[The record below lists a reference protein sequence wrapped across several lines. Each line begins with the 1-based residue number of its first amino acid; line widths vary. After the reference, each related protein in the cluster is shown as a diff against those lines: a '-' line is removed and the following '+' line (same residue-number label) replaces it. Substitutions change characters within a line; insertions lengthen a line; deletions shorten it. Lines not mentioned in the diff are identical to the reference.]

1 MKLNELKKIIKEVIN
16 EGVHY
21 DDAEYKKQ
29 ETVIINLL
37 NLVKNEDTDDTDW
50 DRAYEMLENIVN
62 QLKRDVKVLIN
73 ILSNEDSDDVDF
85 DNAYNDLGYINKLF
99 SVLIDNKY
107 DAADELEGLMG
118 NIHLALTGGSGVEK
132 MAISENKQKTMKKQE
147 FINLIKECIN
157 EVMLEG
163 RIQDPD
169 KEEMVQYL
177 RSQYGSEFNDD
188 DAEVAMYY
196 FASDFHGGQASN
208 LYSVLSTSE
217 YKPGASGNVESE
229 GELVKMMY
237 DTLVDEFGGGIDSS
251 DDSGEM
257 SLDKIADLRGNYD
270 EPPEPMDSED
280 DFNERVNFSLNEL
293 KNLIGECISEVYS
306 EQGMLKEKAPPGMED
321 FIKSSKK
328 SFIDQYGE
336 EEGMKNLYATAWKKF
351 YEKQS
356 KKEEG
361 SCGCAETNKCECG
374 TMEEAKWQQAAL
386 HPSKKGMFDGKTMA
400 DLKKML
406 VAVKNQTDSYK
417 SKGEKVPDKL
427 RSKIGQLLYAIRA
440 KKHHGSLKKGSDI

>member
-16 EGVHY
+16 EGIHY
-21 DDAEYKKQ
+21 DDVEYSKQ
-29 ETVIINLL
+29 EAVIINLL

-50 DRAYEMLENIVN
+50 DRAYEMLEEIVN
-62 QLKRDVKVLIN
+62 QLRRDANVLIKL
-73 ILSNEDSDDVDF
+73 LSNEDSDDVDF
-85 DNAYNDLGYINKLF
+85 DNAYNDLGYISKLF
-99 SVLIDNKY
+99 SVLIDNGY

-118 NIHLALTGGSGVEK
+118 SIHLALTGGSGVEK

-169 KEEMVQYL
+169 KEEMMQYL
-177 RSQYGSEFNDD
+177 RSQFGNDIND

-196 FASDFHGGQASN
+196 FASDFHGGQSSN

-217 YKPGASGNVESE
+217 YKPGASGDVESE

-237 DTLVDEFGGGIDSS
+237 DSLVDEFGGGSES
-251 DDSGEM
+251 ADDSGEM
-257 SLDKIADLRGNYD
+257 SLDKIADLRGD
-270 EPPEPMDSED
+270 HDSPPEPMDSED

-306 EQGMLKEKAPPGMED
+306 EQGILKEKAPPGMED
-321 FIKSSKK
+321 FIKASKQ

-336 EEGMKNLYATAWKKF
+336 EQGMKNLYATAWKKF
-351 YEKQS
+351 YEKNS

-361 SCGCAETNKCECG
+361 NCGCSCDDSKNECG
-374 TMEEAKWQQAAL
+374 TMQETKWQQAAL
-386 HPSKKGMFDGKTMA
+386 HPSRKGMFDNKTMA

-406 VAVKNQTDSYK
+406 VAIKNQTDNYK
-417 SKGEKVPDKL
+417 SKGEKVPAKL